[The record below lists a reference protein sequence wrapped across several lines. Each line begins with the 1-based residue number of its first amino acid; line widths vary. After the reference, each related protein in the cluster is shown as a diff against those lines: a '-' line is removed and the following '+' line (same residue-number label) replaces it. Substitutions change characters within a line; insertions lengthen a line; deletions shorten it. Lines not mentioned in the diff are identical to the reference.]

1 MKETEHIE
9 RIERYV
15 FAQMDTSERA
25 DMELTMLA
33 DEALRKEVAEYQQ
46 LFSGMEALRVETFM
60 AQLKNWDKALVNG
73 VSPETSVKMGKAINN
88 SGLQKRNI
96 LFKVAAVALV
106 LVLPLAAMLYMANN
120 NRANPDQL
128 FADFFSPAHNS
139 VVNTLRTDT
148 VVPELEQD
156 IQDCMRSYDE
166 GDFISARKEI
176 SDFLNEHPGQ
186 NRVYFHLGVSMLADH
201 MSNEAL
207 EVFDNLRSLPDA
219 YYVDDLDWYSAL
231 ALLDL
236 KRLDESKALLHK
248 IAADPKQF
256 HRHKASRLL
265 ESMK

>member
-25 DMELTMLA
+25 DMELAIQA
-33 DEALRKEVAEYQQ
+33 DEALRQEVAEYQQ
-46 LFSGMEALRVETFM
+46 LFSGMKALHAETFM
-60 AQLKNWDKALVNG
+60 AQLKQWDKAHSSGL
-73 VSPETSVKMGKAINN
+73 SPEASVTIGTAINKN
-88 SGLQKRNI
+88 GIQKHRL
-96 LFKVAAVALV
+96 LFQIAAVALV
-106 LVLPLAAMLYMANN
+106 LLLPLGAMLYMVNN
-120 NRANPDQL
+120 NRANPEQL

-148 VVPELEQD
+148 VMPELEQE
-156 IQDCMRSYDE
+156 IQDCMRAYDD
-166 GDFISARKEI
+166 GDFTRARNEI
-176 SDFLNEHPGQ
+176 STFLNDHPGQ

-201 MSNEAL
+201 MANEAL

-236 KRLDESKALLHK
+236 KRLDQSKALLVK
-248 IAADPKQF
+248 IAADPKHF
-256 HRHKASRLL
+256 HRHKANRLL
-265 ESMK
+265 ENLK